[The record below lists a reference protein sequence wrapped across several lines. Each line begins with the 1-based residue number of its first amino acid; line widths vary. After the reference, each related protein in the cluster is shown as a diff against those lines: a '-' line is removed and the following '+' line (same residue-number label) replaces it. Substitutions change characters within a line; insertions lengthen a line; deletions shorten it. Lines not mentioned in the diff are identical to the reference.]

1 MVDFCRFFGWLV
13 LVQDENIHLTNFDV
27 AVRRCT
33 VSLSLRSNL
42 YIVHCLTGDHPHA
55 SIAKFEA
62 SRLCFVVNE
71 YIFYCLSHCLSYKA
85 RQVDRWRANNRLE
98 ESNIVSESSSFC
110 TKYLPGYRSLPVLAA
125 AGSVA
130 SPSGR
135 RETSPTPER

>member
-13 LVQDENIHLTNFDV
+13 VVQNENIHLTNFDV

-33 VSLSLRSNL
+33 VSLSLWVNL

-71 YIFYCLSHCLSYKA
+71 FLSNFVATDVYALFNSP
-85 RQVDRWRANNRLE
+85 LE
-98 ESNIVSESSSFC
+98 KIA
-110 TKYLPGYRSLPVLAA
+110 T
-125 AGSVA
+125 
-130 SPSGR
+130 
-135 RETSPTPER
+135 